1 VSRASS
7 AQLDLIAKDAQF
19 QKVAG
24 RVKRTMLQVRDGME
38 RVSRAAR
45 RVFLIGT
52 GAISAVALTG
62 ASFEKRMARVAAIT
76 QATEREMMELTAT
89 AREMGK
95 STVFSANQAAEAMGF
110 FAQAGFETQKI
121 MASLAPTLNLAA
133 AGQLDIARAADL
145 VTNIMSGMGIGV
157 ERLDATVDQLTKTF
171 TSSNTSLEQL
181 ADAMKMVGPIASSA
195 GMSLASTAA
204 SVGKLSDAGL
214 QATMAGT
221 GLRMILLQLQ
231 DPNTEGQMNAL
242 GVAVRDAA
250 GNMLSFTTII
260 DNMSRALDRL
270 DPRKQA
276 ELLGLFGARAGPALR
291 VLLRIGGAELRKFAK
306 EIENSGGIAD
316 KVAKTQLDTLHGSF
330 LLLKSAAQEFALL
343 LGETVVPIIRDLTDW
358 VRGMIDRMNKW
369 SKETGV
375 AIAKT
380 LLWTTGLAGLLAV
393 GTAVSA
399 MILSMGANLVTLGV
413 TLVGVKAALLATFG
427 NPIVL
432 AITAAATAIGLVAIA
447 AKDTADELEGQLD
460 RITTASRRT
469 GEAFRKLKDAREA
482 GMEASAGGPTPY
494 VQALLDQLQGDTS
507 FLTTAERVALQ
518 QPGRTERSRAERQQF
533 EGRVKAAENQIKR
546 LRELLKEERRAQ
558 AELAEQELVISP
570 FHERIARGRGAPPP
584 LVDFEQRQ
592 AQLEASGRVQD
603 KLNAKIIAQIR
614 LIEQLKRERKEE
626 GDVFAANLLRED
638 ELRRQAIAS
647 LKDMIRRQEHL
658 AQVQAKAKRRGEI
671 RDIVSERL
679 KALKQQ
685 EDILAGRTTERELQL
700 RALRNAGVAPEQMAE
715 IEKRL
720 ARIDALRQGKAGQ
733 PSMIDQVQQ
742 LAVGGIEGL
751 RETFR
756 RMQTAAL
763 QPQDTTAKQNLQAN
777 QNTTSQ
783 IKMAVGVLQQ
793 ILNDIGNLVPG
804 FAP

>member
-1 VSRASS
+1 MAEGQLVSRASS
-7 AQLDLIAKDAQF
+7 ATLDLVARDKQF
-19 QKVAG
+19 QSVAA
-24 RVKRTMLQVRDGME
+24 RVKRTMLSVRNGMR
-38 RVSRAAR
+38 RVSQAAR
-45 RVFLIGT
+45 RVFLVGT
-52 GAISAVALTG
+52 GAVAAVAVTA

-195 GMSLASTAA
+195 GMSLATTAA

-291 VLLRIGGAELRKFAK
+291 VLLRIGGTELRKFTK

-330 LLLKSAAQEFALL
+330 LLLKSAAQEFALV
-343 LGETVVPIIRDLTDW
+343 LGDTIVPIIRDTTDW
-358 VRGMIDRMNKW
+358 VRAMIDRINSW

-380 LLWTTGLAGLLAV
+380 VLWTTGLAGLLAV

-399 MILSMGANLVTLGV
+399 MLLSMTANLMTLGI
-413 TLVGVKAALLATFG
+413 TLAATKVALLAVFG
-427 NPIVL
+427 NPVVL
-432 AITAAATAIGLVAIA
+432 AITAVAVAIGAVALA
-447 AKDTADELEGQLD
+447 AKNTVDELEDQLE
-460 RITTASRRT
+460 RISKASEKTA
-469 GEAFRKLKDAREA
+469 ENFRKLNESREVKPAKGDARDDVDE
-482 GMEASAGGPTPY
+482 
-494 VQALLDQLQGDTS
+494 
-507 FLTTAERVALQ
+507 
-518 QPGRTERSRAERQQF
+518 
-533 EGRVKAAENQIKR
+533 
-546 LRELLKEERRAQ
+546 ELAQ
-558 AELAEQELVISP
+558 AQARAKILRKFLKDEQKAQQELAEKELQTGAKGRFAKRLSLGM
-570 FHERIARGRGAPPP
+570 ARVPEEELLGFG
-584 LVDFEQRQ
+584 QRK
-592 AQLEASGRVQD
+592 AQLEASSRVQD
-603 KLNAKIIAQIR
+603 KLSKQ
-614 LIEQLKRERKEE
+614 LIEQLRLIKELE
-626 GDVFAANLLRED
+626 A
-638 ELRRQAIAS
+638 
-647 LKDMIRRQEHL
+647 
-658 AQVQAKAKRRGEI
+658 AKAKADRERPGFEFQRGRAEFFERAASKALDTKI
-671 RDIVSERL
+671 AEEKERNKAFREGGLDQPRFTKEQLASRKSAREAVNERL
-679 KALKQQ
+679 KGLQQ
-685 EDILAGRTTERELQL
+685 EADILTGRTTAVDLDKE
-700 RALRNAGVAPEQMAE
+700 ALRKAGVSDDQLAE
-715 IEKRL
+715 IERRIIKVESLRKTKAEEEQREAE
-720 ARIDALRQGKAGQ
+720 ARE
-733 PSMIDQVQQ
+733 V
-742 LAVGGIEGL
+742 AVTGVEGL
-751 RETFR
+751 KAAFR
-756 RMQTAAL
+756 RIQAATL
-763 QPQDTTAKQNLQAN
+763 QRERGQQNLAKAN
-777 QNTTSQ
+777 TNANKATADWAPRLHSVLEE
-783 IKMAVGVLQQ
+783 IREKVGV
-793 ILNDIGNLVPG
+793 PE
-804 FAP
+804 FT